1 MAALDWTVRV
11 SLSEQMLQHH
21 SHIHTHL
28 YAVVFLAVK
37 LIKMTSFLHN
47 VMYHHH
53 LSFSLPFS
61 SSFYL
66 ILCDSPDPL
75 QHVPWWIVRKLLTG
89 SGLTSAATASVTHFL
104 VCVCVCVVYSAL
116 MFCLPWLHPDNVTK
130 STVSVHS
137 FFQAS
142 QTLVWTLTQ
151 HTHTYTCK
159 YTFRETE
166 EGLPLPQSTVYDKRQ
181 KKNKK

>member
-104 VCVCVCVVYSAL
+104 VCVCVLCTRLWCSVSHDYTQIMSPSL
-116 MFCLPWLHPDNVTK
+116 LCQFTRFFKLHKHLCGRSRNT
-130 STVSVHS
+130 
-137 FFQAS
+137 
-142 QTLVWTLTQ
+142 
-151 HTHTYTCK
+151 HTHTHANTHS
-159 YTFRETE
+159 
-166 EGLPLPQSTVYDKRQ
+166 GRQ
-181 KKNKK
+181 KRGFLYPRAPYTTKDKKKTRNN